1 MGNSPQ
7 VKNHWS
13 RRLHFRSIQSKYEV
27 MSLCS
32 FAIVKLA
39 MGRHRKKL
47 RRTPKSAWP
56 WAMAYLVNLSLA
68 VAASNNRD
76 HPRSPLYYCL
86 FVPHI
91 YIGVVL
97 HAHPVRGAL
106 HIQCNVNREVATKLS
121 VQWTSSSGKCLFLL
135 CDGLLVRLLSWL
147 LWFCQQRCHFSVAR
161 LVYMFSQTFLGPLF
175 MYLRG
180 QARV

>member
-1 MGNSPQ
+1 
-7 VKNHWS
+7 
-13 RRLHFRSIQSKYEV
+13 

-121 VQWTSSSGKCLFLL
+121 VQ
-135 CDGLLVRLLSWL
+135 
-147 LWFCQQRCHFSVAR
+147 
-161 LVYMFSQTFLGPLF
+161 
-175 MYLRG
+175 
-180 QARV
+180 